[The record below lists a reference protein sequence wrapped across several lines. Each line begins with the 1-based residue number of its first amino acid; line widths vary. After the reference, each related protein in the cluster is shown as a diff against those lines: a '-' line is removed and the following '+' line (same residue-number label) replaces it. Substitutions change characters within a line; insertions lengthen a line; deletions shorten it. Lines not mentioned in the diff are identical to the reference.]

1 MKNVALIILACAS
14 LSIATAQKMKEK
26 NVPQEVVKSFKQNF
40 KETKSVYWEKEKEH
54 YEVEF
59 ATNTTE
65 QSVLFD
71 AKGNILETEVEIE
84 TNQLPKNVLT
94 YIQTNYPSKK
104 IKEAAKITD
113 DKNQIT
119 YEAEVD
125 GQDLLF
131 DANGKFL
138 KAVKN

>member
-1 MKNVALIILACAS
+1 MIILTCTS
-14 LSIATAQKMKEK
+14 FTIVTAQKMKEK

-40 KETKSVYWEKEKEH
+40 KEAKDVSWEKEKDN
-54 YEVEF
+54 YEAEF
-59 ATNTTE
+59 KTKTTE
-65 QSVLFD
+65 QSVLLD
-71 AKGNILETEVEIE
+71 AKGKILETEVEIE

-104 IKEAAKITD
+104 IREAAKITD
-113 DKNQIT
+113 AKNQTT

-125 GQDLLF
+125 GQDLIF
-131 DANGKFL
+131 DATGKFL